1 VLSLPH
7 PLGAADTSAMPAYL
21 SAVRVLCAGEVA
33 LKVDSV
39 SYRDLASGIMGRFA
53 RFSAHETI

>member
-1 VLSLPH
+1 
-7 PLGAADTSAMPAYL
+7 MPAYL